1 MAGEDTSKIIDA
13 EFLQAFH
20 KGKEHFD
27 NNRLEEAKV
36 FLEKARTLK
45 PNDEKVLNLLGMIY
59 FKLNYLTE
67 AEEIYLRLVSTN
79 EGVYVLH
86 SNLGLIQLKLG
97 KFKEAEKSLLR
108 ALELQPNNPKAQVYV
123 GLLYEKLGNYQRA
136 LEYFSKGGAHKLVE
150 QMKEKIAA
158 SKMKE
163 EIIEEAEIIEVI
175 EKRAEE
181 KKAALEA
188 KEGKIEFEEKIKE
201 EKVPEG
207 LLRIP
212 EKEEKEEAL
221 MEEGESEKK
230 EVEVEFEETEK
241 ETSAD
246 MVPPE
251 ETYKPPED
259 LKAIKEM
266 ATALGVEIKKSPLV
280 EQEVQEEIIIEEK
293 EHIKESEKE
302 EILAQPQIIEEPA
315 KFEEEKEKSKEEQE
329 IPQTYAEAVVS
340 EEKVQEEE
348 TPTIVE
354 EKKEADIFPE
364 KEEQVVSIIEPI
376 YKPLSLDYFSRDKF
390 YIQPLTGA
398 DRFLLIDPHLLEI
411 VLSEEVIIRK
421 GSISSYSGKINFEL
435 LKFDNVEIPL
445 VKCQGA
451 GVLFLTHERREIFL
465 FSLNNEEVNI
475 EESHFLL
482 AQSSLHIEAKLIESK
497 TGLLNYLNIK
507 GTGTI
512 GITIKS
518 APLTLNILAS
528 MPVNIYSDALIA
540 WSGKVDIKLI
550 EEEQIK
556 GIMARFSE
564 NAFPIKFE
572 GIGDVVVEQ
581 GILWGDRRAK

>member
-1 MAGEDTSKIIDA
+1 
-13 EFLQAFH
+13 
-20 KGKEHFD
+20 
-27 NNRLEEAKV
+27 
-36 FLEKARTLK
+36 
-45 PNDEKVLNLLGMIY
+45 
-59 FKLNYLTE
+59 
-67 AEEIYLRLVSTN
+67 
-79 EGVYVLH
+79 
-86 SNLGLIQLKLG
+86 
-97 KFKEAEKSLLR
+97 
-108 ALELQPNNPKAQVYV
+108 
-123 GLLYEKLGNYQRA
+123 
-136 LEYFSKGGAHKLVE
+136 
-150 QMKEKIAA
+150 
-158 SKMKE
+158 
-163 EIIEEAEIIEVI
+163 
-175 EKRAEE
+175 
-181 KKAALEA
+181 
-188 KEGKIEFEEKIKE
+188 
-201 EKVPEG
+201 
-207 LLRIP
+207 
-212 EKEEKEEAL
+212 
-221 MEEGESEKK
+221 
-230 EVEVEFEETEK
+230 
-241 ETSAD
+241 

>member
-259 LKAIKEM
+259 LKAIREM

-354 EKKEADIFPE
+354 EKKEAAIFPE